1 MIVLNQNLDKN
12 NKIYIRRGL
21 REAGLNGTI
30 TILWCNN
37 AAVMHPKDD
46 RLWEVKA
53 SLEMILR
60 DLEQRLQ
67 AEEEGEADRGG

>member
-21 REAGLNGTI
+21 REAGLDNRI

-37 AAVMHPKDD
+37 TALMHPNDA

-53 SLEMILR
+53 SLELILR
-60 DLEQRLQ
+60 DLEQRLRTQ
-67 AEEEGEADRGG
+67 EGETARGC

>member
-21 REAGLNGTI
+21 REAGLNNRI

-37 AAVMHPKDD
+37 TALMHPNDA

-53 SLEMILR
+53 SLELILR
-60 DLEQRLQ
+60 DLEQRLRTQ
-67 AEEEGEADRGG
+67 EGETERGC

>member
-21 REAGLNGTI
+21 REAGLNKRI

-37 AAVMHPKDD
+37 TALMHPNDA
-46 RLWEVKA
+46 RLWEGKA
-53 SLEMILR
+53 SLELILR
-60 DLEQRLQ
+60 DLEQRLRIQ
-67 AEEEGEADRGG
+67 EGETDRGC

>member
-21 REAGLNGTI
+21 REAGFTGTV

-37 AAVMHPKDD
+37 TALMHPNDA
-46 RLWEVKA
+46 RLWEVKT

-60 DLEQRLQ
+60 DLEQRLRAQ
-67 AEEEGEADRGG
+67 EEEADHGS